1 MPTSDPHPDMTT
13 ALFPGSFDPFTIG
26 HLDILR
32 RARAIFPRVVVSIG
46 INTAKTSAA
55 DAESRIEA
63 IRRATAAMDGVEVMT
78 WEGLTVDAARAVG
91 ATVIVR
97 GIRSSADFEYERP
110 IAELNRRI
118 SGIDTLFLP
127 ADPALAAISS
137 SAVRE
142 LQRFG
147 YDTKEFLP

>member
-1 MPTSDPHPDMTT
+1 MTT

-63 IRRATAAMDGVEVMT
+63 IHRATAGMDGVEVMT
-78 WEGLTVDAARAVG
+78 WEGLTVDTAHAVG

-127 ADPALAAISS
+127 ADPALASISS

>member
-1 MPTSDPHPDMTT
+1 MTT

-63 IRRATAAMDGVEVMT
+63 IRRAAAGMEGVEVMT
-78 WEGLTVDAARAVG
+78 WEELTVDAARAVG

>member
-1 MPTSDPHPDMTT
+1 MTT

-32 RARAIFPRVVVSIG
+32 RARAIFPRVIVSVG
-46 INTAKTSAA
+46 VNAAKTSAA
-55 DAESRIEA
+55 DIESRMEA
-63 IRRATAAMDGVEVMT
+63 IRRATDGMDGVEVMP
-78 WEGLTVDAARAVG
+78 WEGLTVDAARTVG

-118 SGIDTLFLP
+118 SGIDTLLIP

>member
-1 MPTSDPHPDMTT
+1 MTT

-63 IRRATAAMDGVEVMT
+63 IPRATAGMDGVEVMT
-78 WEGLTVDAARAVG
+78 WEGLTVDAAHAVG

-127 ADPALAAISS
+127 ADPALASISS

>member
-1 MPTSDPHPDMTT
+1 MTT

-63 IRRATAAMDGVEVMT
+63 IRRAAAGMEGVEVMT
-78 WEGLTVDAARAVG
+78 WEGLTADAARAVG